1 VKPGGSDY
9 DSISLDI
16 SAEIFNK
23 LPSGTGGFG
32 GFSLVAETKGKPYFI
47 HHEIDDASASKT
59 SSGFISKCT
68 LNIFV
73 KIYADNGTR
82 EGEYTYD
89 VDYILQGGLL
99 LLHCQYTVDVRQA
112 KPQWVVE
119 GERSMQQ
126 FGSIIGITMSSVLFL
141 IIPSIVLI
149 RKIRRPSYSRGT
161 LTRRRAVLGIAVA
174 LFGVL
179 GIASYISILLA
190 NPQGNIDSLG
200 YLPPFI
206 TYVGFLLISA
216 VIFMP

>member
-1 VKPGGSDY
+1 
-9 DSISLDI
+9 
-16 SAEIFNK
+16 
-23 LPSGTGGFG
+23 
-32 GFSLVAETKGKPYFI
+32 
-47 HHEIDDASASKT
+47 
-59 SSGFISKCT
+59 
-68 LNIFV
+68 
-73 KIYADNGTR
+73 
-82 EGEYTYD
+82 
-89 VDYILQGGLL
+89 
-99 LLHCQYTVDVRQA
+99 
-112 KPQWVVE
+112 
-119 GERSMQQ
+119 
-126 FGSIIGITMSSVLFL
+126 L